1 MRISRISLGFALT
14 MMVANV
20 TFAQKV
26 TLDYNKSTDF
36 AGYKTFMWIKEPKTS
51 DPLMRQRVIDDV
63 NAALAS
69 KGLRL
74 VTSDGD
80 LCIAAHEATKQER
93 TLNTFYDGFGG
104 GWRWGGGFGSSTTTV
119 STYKVGTLIVD
130 IFDAATKDAIWRGT
144 ASDTLSSN
152 PQKNAENLNKAVE
165 KMFKDFPPPAKKAH

>member
-74 VTSDGD
+74 VTSNAD
-80 LCIAAHEATKQER
+80 LCIAGHEATKQER